1 MPSIQLKH
9 KNNLC
14 GAFKEHYI
22 AAESVQMKE
31 ARLKK
36 VAKNKTIERLLES
49 PQHIGYWLLYLIIP
63 SMKMFQNL

>member
-22 AAESVQMKE
+22 AAESVQMKGSE
-31 ARLKK
+31 AK
-36 VAKNKTIERLLES
+36 ES
-49 PQHIGYWLLYLIIP
+49 C
-63 SMKMFQNL
+63 